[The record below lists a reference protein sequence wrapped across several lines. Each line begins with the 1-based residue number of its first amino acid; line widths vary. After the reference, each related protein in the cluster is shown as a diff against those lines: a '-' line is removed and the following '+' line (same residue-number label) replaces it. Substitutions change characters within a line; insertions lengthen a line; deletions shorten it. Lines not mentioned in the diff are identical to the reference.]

1 MSLINRLRRMF
12 DRDKLD
18 SDLTEELRS
27 HVEMR
32 VQANLSAGMNTDE
45 ARYDAQRRFG
55 NSTLLKEDTR
65 AMNIIGWLDTAAR
78 DLRYAIRQLRRS
90 PGFTAVAIL
99 TLALGIGANTAL
111 FSVVNGVLLNPLPY
125 PHAEQLV
132 TLHESKPNFE
142 TGSISYP
149 NFRDWQKD
157 NHSFSSIA
165 IARSYSY
172 SLTGLGEAEQVQ
184 ARFIS
189 SDFFPLLGVNPI
201 VGRTFVS
208 GEDEIGAAPMAMIS
222 AGLWNRKFGSS
233 PAALGKSITLDGRDY
248 TIVGVVP
255 ANFELFLRISR
266 VRVADV
272 YVPIGQWNNPLLP
285 KRGAGLGVHGVGRL
299 KPGVTIEQARADLD
313 QISRN
318 LAVAYP
324 DTNKGISASLIPFRD
339 DMVGNVQPILLVL
352 LGAVGFVLL
361 IACVNVANLLLARS
375 TGRTREFAIRAA
387 LGAGQ
392 GRLIRQLLTESILL
406 ALAGGGLGLLLAQWA
421 TRAVLALLPAELPRA
436 AEIRLDAHV
445 LIFTAV
451 ISLLAGILFGLAPAL
466 KTSHL
471 RLHETLK
478 ESGRGSSGARHRAQG
493 VFVVLEMAMAL
504 VLLVGAGLMIRS
516 LAALW
521 NVDPGFRPDNVLTF
535 NLSLPPSVM
544 HTTPDAIR
552 AAVRD
557 LDAKFASTPGVQ
569 AVSLS
574 WGASPLGYDDEQLFW
589 LDGQS
594 KPSTEND
601 MNWTIDYIVEPAY
614 LNVMGIPLQRGRFF
628 TTQDD
633 EHAPLVVVV
642 DDVFARKYFGDQD
655 PIGKRIVL
663 NTTGGKAEI
672 VGIVGHVNQWGLD
685 ADNTH
690 ELRAQ
695 LYIPCMQMPDAFV
708 AMVPSGTGVLV
719 RSDGAVPGLLSA
731 IRHTNQQMSIDQVIS
746 GAQSMNEVISDS
758 LAARRFSM
766 ILFGVFAA
774 LALLL
779 SSVGIYGV
787 ISYLV
792 GQRTHEIGI
801 RIALGARRTDVMRLV
816 LGHGLKMACIGVV
829 IGLAASFGLT
839 RLMTNML
846 YGVSPT
852 DPLTLG
858 GVAILLTLVALA
870 ACYVPARRAMRVD
883 PIVALRYE

>member
-339 DMVGNVQPILLVL
+339 DMVGSVQPILLVL

-375 TGRTREFAIRAA
+375 AGRTREFAIRAA

-421 TRAVLALLPAELPRA
+421 TRAVLALLPAELPRT

-544 HTTPDAIR
+544 HTNPDAIR